1 MQIPTYNENRIME
14 PIKTNAFFTDEEHN
28 LGIMFGKRYVGITP
42 GSVKLEDGTICQ
54 EIDFCELDEPLDF
67 DHPEKA
73 KERKDIPT
81 VRLIFPDTV
90 SIDTVIHN
98 LKIMRDHA
106 RGIEILDS
114 DIFGFN
120 WSIRA
125 QKCFEAAEIKTV
137 RQLVRMQRADLLKFR
152 NFGKRTL
159 TEIDEFLERKY
170 LKFGM
175 DV

>member
-1 MQIPTYNENRIME
+1 ME
-14 PIKTNAFFTDEEHN
+14 PIKTNAFFTDENHN
-28 LGIMFGKRYVGITP
+28 IGVVFGNRYVGINA
-42 GSVKLEDGTICQ
+42 GYIKLDDQTIAQ
-54 EIDFCELDEPLDF
+54 EIDFCELEEPLDLK
-67 DHPEKA
+67 DPDKA
-73 KERKDIPT
+73 KERTDVPT
-81 VRLIFPDTV
+81 IRLVFKNTE

-98 LKIMRDHA
+98 LQIMRDHA

-114 DIFGFN
+114 SIFGFN

-137 RQLVRMQRADLLKFR
+137 RQLVRMKRADLLKFR

-159 TEIDEFLERKY
+159 TEIDEFLDRKF